1 MRLLTLDMTLTQKTS
16 DPSPILVNRPALD
29 ILSLLFEFKVAS
41 SAHIARF
48 LGKED
53 QDKHIYRKLRRMW
66 NAHLLESVKVF
77 AGSRAGMPVYY
88 LLSQK
93 GLKTLLESGMYGED
107 MIRSYPEAKTLLSS
121 EVFKHEAHV
130 VEIASME
137 ARNSSA
143 DLAIS
148 MKGELASVS
157 SDVRSSKTVEVFT
170 PDYTVRYSLEGRQF
184 TIYTEYER
192 TLKSKEAM
200 LKKIERY
207 VRHLPFEE
215 RKASTVRII
224 FFTPSIEQSF
234 WLALL
239 GGSSRYLERLRIMTT
254 NTDLINDRAD
264 FFKPIFASAATA
276 RLTGDGRQEADIS
289 NRIKLFPFL

>member
-1 MRLLTLDMTLTQKTS
+1 MRLLTLDMALTQKTS
-16 DPSPILVNRPALD
+16 DPAPILVNKAALD
-29 ILSLLFEFKVAS
+29 ILSLLFEFKIAS
-41 SAHIARF
+41 GAHISRF
-48 LGKED
+48 FGKED

-66 NAHLLESVKVF
+66 SAHLLESVKVF

-88 LLSQK
+88 LLSNK

-107 MIRSYPEAKTLLSS
+107 MISSYPEAKTLLSS
-121 EVFKHEAHV
+121 DIFKHEAHV

-137 ARNSSA
+137 VRNSSHEI
-143 DLAIS
+143 AIT
-148 MKGELASVS
+148 MKGELASAS
-157 SDVRSSKTVEVFT
+157 SDVKSGKTIEVFT
-170 PDYTVRYSLEGRQF
+170 PDYIVRYSLEGRNF

-224 FFTPSIEQSF
+224 FFTPSMEQSF

-239 GGSSRYLERLRIMTT
+239 GDGSRYLQRLRIMTT
-254 NTDLINDRAD
+254 NAELINDHKD

-276 RLTGDGRQEADIS
+276 RLNSDGRPEADIS